1 MGADGVS
8 VSVVTVGVRELVKL
22 GGKNIRRVIFVDSYF
37 ARAPLHWSLDPH
49 SLLASHLAEPGECVG
64 FATNVKYPL
73 SHWYIRVV

>member
-22 GGKNIRRVIFVDSYF
+22 GEKNIRIDIFVDSYL

-49 SLLASHLAEPGECVG
+49 SLLASHLAEPGGVSG
-64 FATNVKYPL
+64 LLPM
-73 SHWYIRVV
+73 